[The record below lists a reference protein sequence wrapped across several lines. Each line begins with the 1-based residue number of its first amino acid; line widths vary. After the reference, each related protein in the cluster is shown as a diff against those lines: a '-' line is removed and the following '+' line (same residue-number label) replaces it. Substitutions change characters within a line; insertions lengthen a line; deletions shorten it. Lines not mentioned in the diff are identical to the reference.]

1 MNVENTNNYHRG
13 RGAQLNTHNKYMP
26 QQLVQEHIEGLD
38 EDLPTEHK
46 TEFFHEYPKK
56 IVNKPESA
64 DMPLMYSVNPYQ
76 GCEHGCIYC
85 YARNAHEYWGFSAGI
100 DFETKIMVKPQAPQL
115 LQEAFEKPSWQVDTI
130 MLSGNTDC
138 YQPAER
144 KYQITRKMLEIC
156 LKYRNPVGII
166 TKNALVLRDI
176 DILSEM
182 AKQRLVTVHV
192 SLTTLN
198 ESLRLAME
206 PRTVTGKQRLRVI
219 EKLTAAGIPVGVM
232 TAPIIPALNSYEIP
246 KLIEEA
252 ANHGALGAG
261 YTIVRLNGSIGP
273 IFTDWV
279 HKNFPDRAN
288 KVLKLIKAC
297 HAGHLNDSRFGIRKV
312 GDGKVAENI
321 RMLHKISCAKFLRGR
336 EFPKLDKTSF
346 RRPGQIALF

>member
-1 MNVENTNNYHRG
+1 MNVENINNYNKG
-13 RGAQLNTHNKYMP
+13 RGAQLNTHNKYVP
-26 QQLVQEHIEGLD
+26 QQLVQEHYEGLD
-38 EDLPTEHK
+38 EDLPTEHA

-56 IVNKPESA
+56 IVNKPESP

-100 DFETKIMVKPQAPQL
+100 DFETKIMVKPHAPQL
-115 LQEAFEKPSWQVDTI
+115 LQETFEKPTWQADTI

-144 KYQITRKMLEIC
+144 KYQLTRKMLEIC
-156 LKYRNPVGII
+156 LRYRNPVGII
-166 TKNALVLRDI
+166 TKNALILRDI

-182 AKQRLVTVHV
+182 AKLNLVHIYI

-198 ESLRLAME
+198 EKLRLAME
-206 PRTVTGKQRLRVI
+206 PRTVTGQQRLRVI

-261 YTIVRLNGSIGP
+261 YTIVRLNGSIAP

-297 HAGHLNDSRFGIRKV
+297 HAGQLNDSRFGVRKV

-321 RMLHKISCAKFLRGR
+321 KQLHQMASKRFLAGR
-336 EFPKLDKTSF
+336 SFPPIDKTAF
-346 RRPGQIALF
+346 RRPGQMALF